1 MTDAA
6 LPAAPTATQA
16 DELDSP
22 AGKWQSDSAEFRI
35 IYEQCQPH
43 FASDFHRQPG
53 GLAVARR
60 EGEIGQ
66 ALEAIVGGAVCLGHG
81 ARDYT
86 RGSELAL

>member
-1 MTDAA
+1 MEEHDRLA
-6 LPAAPTATQA
+6 LALVQVGQT
-16 DELDSP
+16 E
-22 AGKWQSDSAEFRI
+22 
-35 IYEQCQPH
+35 
-43 FASDFHRQPG
+43 PG